1 MVIKRSIYIKQ
12 VLEILKEI
20 QKDNPSVKADDIAII
35 ILDDNKQIY
44 DYIDRLCYNISDV
57 LKWNVNRAYESK
69 TQEDNAVYI
78 TNPNN
83 VKGLEFPFVI
93 CITGSIKN
101 TYKYRNILYTMLT
114 RSFIQSY
121 LLVQNHDNLEVQ
133 EKGLNMINQEKYIA
147 SIEPTNKEKED
158 IKQTLVKLQEN
169 TNLSYKD
176 FLNGI
181 FDELKIKFAVRKK
194 IEKAL
199 LETDI
204 EKFDKE
210 QTINFIN
217 ANKGFYS
224 K

>member
-1 MVIKRSIYIKQ
+1 
-12 VLEILKEI
+12 
-20 QKDNPSVKADDIAII
+20 
-35 ILDDNKQIY
+35 
-44 DYIDRLCYNISDV
+44 
-57 LKWNVNRAYESK
+57 
-69 TQEDNAVYI
+69 
-78 TNPNN
+78 
-83 VKGLEFPFVI
+83 
-93 CITGSIKN
+93 
-101 TYKYRNILYTMLT
+101 MLT

-121 LLVQNHDNLEVQ
+121 LLVQNHDNLEIQ
-133 EKGLNMINQEKYIA
+133 EKGLNTINQRRYIA
-147 SIEPTNKEKED
+147 SIEPTDKEKED
-158 IKQTLVKLQEN
+158 IKHTLVKLQEN
-169 TNLSYKD
+169 VNMSYKE

-194 IEKAL
+194 LEKAL

>member
-1 MVIKRSIYIKQ
+1 MIIKRSTHVEQ
-12 VLEILKEI
+12 VLEILKVI

-44 DYIDRLCYNISDV
+44 DYIDSLCYNISEV

-69 TQEDNAVYI
+69 VQEEDAVYI

-121 LLVQNHDNLEVQ
+121 LLVQNHDNLEIQ
-133 EKGLNMINQEKYIA
+133 EKGLNTINKRRYIA
-147 SIEPTNKEKED
+147 SIEPTDKEKED
-158 IKQTLVKLQEN
+158 IKHTLVKLQEN
-169 TNLSYKD
+169 VNMSYKE

-194 IEKAL
+194 LEKAL

>member
-1 MVIKRSIYIKQ
+1 M
-12 VLEILKEI
+12 
-20 QKDNPSVKADDIAII
+20 
-35 ILDDNKQIY
+35 
-44 DYIDRLCYNISDV
+44 
-57 LKWNVNRAYESK
+57 
-69 TQEDNAVYI
+69 
-78 TNPNN
+78 
-83 VKGLEFPFVI
+83 
-93 CITGSIKN
+93 ITGSIKN

-121 LLVQNHDNLEVQ
+121 LLVQNHDNLEIQ
-133 EKGLNMINQEKYIA
+133 EKGLNTINQRRYIA
-147 SIEPTNKEKED
+147 SIEPTDKEKED
-158 IKQTLVKLQEN
+158 IKHTLVKLQEN
-169 TNLSYKD
+169 VNMSYKE

-194 IEKAL
+194 LEKAL

>member
-1 MVIKRSIYIKQ
+1 MNKRSTHVKQ
-12 VLEILKEI
+12 VLEILKVI

-44 DYIDRLCYNISDV
+44 NYIDSLCYNISEV

-69 TQEDNAVYI
+69 VQEEDAVYI

-121 LLVQNHDNLEVQ
+121 LLVQNHDNLEIQ
-133 EKGLNMINQEKYIA
+133 EKGLNTINQRRYIA
-147 SIEPTNKEKED
+147 SIEPTDKEKED
-158 IKQTLVKLQEN
+158 IKHTLVKLQEN
-169 TNLSYKD
+169 VNMSYKE

-194 IEKAL
+194 LEKAL